1 MRNHD
6 KVRQNKDELEKIA
19 MIEQELTGSVDL
31 REVSKAQDVDEFEAL
46 TNREFN
52 RNYEAALL

>member
-1 MRNHD
+1 
-6 KVRQNKDELEKIA
+6 LEKIA